1 MFQCEISKIF
11 KAAISLNTFQ
21 QLLLKKRK
29 FNLRSTRIGRHLNSC
44 LRALF
49 FHVRTSLR
57 AYVPTYIYIYFFRA
71 YVPSCLMIRVF
82 MSYLRTLCLRLII
95 PCLSVLIFRGLTC
108 LQSHRTSK
116 LTYIQLMK
124 INILIH

>member
-1 MFQCEISKIF
+1 MGNFENFQSSYFSEHFSTTTFEKTEIQLEKYTNR
-11 KAAISLNTFQ
+11 KA
-21 QLLLKKRK
+21 LK
-29 FNLRSTRIGRHLNSC
+29 FVPTCPLFS
-44 LRALF
+44 RAY
-49 FHVRTSLR
+49 VPTSLR
-57 AYVPTYIYIYFFRA
+57 AYVYIYFFRA

>member
-1 MFQCEISKIF
+1 MFQWEISKIF

-49 FHVRTSLR
+49 FHVRTCLR
-57 AYVPTYIYIYFFRA
+57 AYVPMSIYIFFSCLRA
-71 YVPSCLMIRVF
+71 FVSYDSCLHVLSTYLVSSINYSLPKCAHFSWSYVPTITQDLKTDI
-82 MSYLRTLCLRLII
+82 Y
-95 PCLSVLIFRGLTC
+95 PADE
-108 LQSHRTSK
+108 
-116 LTYIQLMK
+116 
-124 INILIH
+124 N